1 MIFTKRFLNLYY
13 MPLVI
18 WYIIYFLPFNKHL
31 KEPDDKSLLFIERNL
46 FGNPC
51 FEYIDTVN
59 NMFFTFTSG
68 ILYLIHYISPII
80 HLYFLHKTRSKKN
93 IKKYI
98 KMLGYG
104 NLVSLFIHIFSPTS
118 PPWVIE
124 NKYFNKH
131 WYPEAKLEEFDDIIG
146 IKLFHTIYK
155 HNPMIYA
162 SFPSLHVLWITNM
175 MFLMFNRYTV
185 THVILIWL
193 STIYLHHHF
202 IIDGIMS
209 LIISTFCFMF
219 IK

>member
-1 MIFTKRFLNLYY
+1 MMKIYRVINVYY

-18 WYIIYFLPFNKHL
+18 WYIIYFLPINKQL
-31 KEPDDKSLLFIERNL
+31 KSPDEKSLMFIERNL

-59 NMFFTFTSG
+59 NIFFTIASG
-68 ILYLIHYISPII
+68 ILYLFHYVSPII
-80 HLYFLHKTRSKKN
+80 HLYYLHKNGSYKL
-93 IKKYI
+93 IKKYV

-104 NLVSLFIHIFSPTS
+104 NLVSLLIHILSPTA
-118 PPWVIE
+118 PPWVVE
-124 NKYFNKH
+124 NRYYDKY
-131 WYPEAKLEEFDDIIG
+131 WYPEARLEDFDNFFG
-146 IKLFHTIYK
+146 IKLFHSIYK
-155 HNPMIYA
+155 HNPMKYA

-175 MFLMFNRYTV
+175 MFIMFNKYTL
-185 THVILIWL
+185 THSVLIWI

-209 LIISTFCFMF
+209 LIISSFCFIF